1 MSEQGLEQRVL
12 EVTEA
17 RPTLGL
23 NDSSGEQ
30 LDSVD

>member
-1 MSEQGLEQRVL
+1 MSEQGLEQSVF

-23 NDSSGEQ
+23 NDSGGEQ
-30 LDSVD
+30 LGSVD